1 MEKKCELLDLLSQ
14 KRTSW
19 AEVKQIA
26 MTVKKQGSLAKK
38 VEAVHKSFTS
48 LTGTSIPDVKEKKPE
63 VEEDLLNFCQDNF
76 DAESPPDDFV
86 VSIDC
91 FHSVHNT
98 NFNFS
103 CTQMYCEE
111 VKTLL
116 GGIKESDV
124 ISFSLHRHMVYLV
137 MGMSLAIHYDSLINM
152 KSLKEQVTRDD
163 PPNVLAIGILPEVHV
178 QYITD

>member
-38 VEAVHKSFTS
+38 VEAVHKSFTL

-76 DAESPPDDFV
+76 DAESPPDD
-86 VSIDC
+86 C
-91 FHSVHNT
+91 CKH
-98 NFNFS
+98 
-103 CTQMYCEE
+103 
-111 VKTLL
+111 
-116 GGIKESDV
+116 
-124 ISFSLHRHMVYLV
+124 
-137 MGMSLAIHYDSLINM
+137 
-152 KSLKEQVTRDD
+152 
-163 PPNVLAIGILPEVHV
+163 
-178 QYITD
+178 